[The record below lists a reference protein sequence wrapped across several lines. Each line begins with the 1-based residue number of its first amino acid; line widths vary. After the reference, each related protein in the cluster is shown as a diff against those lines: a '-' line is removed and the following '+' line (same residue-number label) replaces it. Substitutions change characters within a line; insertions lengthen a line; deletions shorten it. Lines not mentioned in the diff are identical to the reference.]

1 MGTENS
7 SSASKKAT
15 PIEGRRE
22 RRRRELRLR
31 IFEVSRELFLEQ
43 GFEATTVE
51 QIAERSDI
59 APATFFNHFRSK
71 SGVLALMTSEVVD
84 ALSQTVEQ
92 HLRRPG
98 TIRQRVIGLAED
110 AASQIQATEM
120 IARDVLLT
128 FVRSEGRP
136 ENSSPYLQRVY
147 EPLREVLEEGQAR
160 GEINSNEDPMF
171 LAEMVLGGLNTA
183 LTNWLSDPNYPIAE
197 RLPRAA
203 AFLCDAIGA
212 EA

>member
-1 MGTENS
+1 MD
-7 SSASKKAT
+7 AAIADKKST
-15 PIEGRRE
+15 PLEGRRE

-59 APATFFNHFRSK
+59 VPATFFNHFRSK
-71 SGVLALMTSEVVD
+71 AGVLALMTSEVAD
-84 ALSQTVEQ
+84 ALSLTVEQ
-92 HLRRPG
+92 HLGRPG

-110 AASQIQATEM
+110 AASQIQATQM
-120 IARDVLLT
+120 IARDVMLT
-128 FVRSEGRP
+128 LVRSEGRP

-147 EPLREVLEEGQAR
+147 QPLCEVLEEGQAQ
-160 GEINSNEDPMF
+160 GEISSTEDPMF
-171 LAEMVLGGLNTA
+171 LAEMVLGGLNIA
-183 LTNWLSDPNYPIAE
+183 LTNWLADPNYPIAE

-203 AFLCDAIGA
+203 AFLCDAMGA
-212 EA
+212 EK